1 MSLSAAPSVSTGE
14 GIKPETIDNGDDSS
28 SSCSEG
34 GGGGSGGGAL
44 VKSEES
50 PPAAAETQPKSS
62 GSQKKRSPQPK
73 GSKPA
78 VDPKKRK
85 KRQPAAEP
93 LERNF
98 SPFADDP
105 IADAR
110 ADDSAGCP
118 QDAMAVEEL
127 AAAAAE
133 DDAEEDDEEEGGRV
147 MIVIPAGI
155 KPGDT
160 ILSDL
165 PGGIPIVARS
175 VPFNRF
181 PTAFPA
187 LPLPLPPFTS
197 VSLARCS
204 LLLRL
209 I

>member
-1 MSLSAAPSVSTGE
+1 MQSLPPVDVSISAAVSTGE
-14 GIKPETIDNGDDSS
+14 VIKPETIGNGDDSS

-34 GGGGSGGGAL
+34 GGSGGGGGAL
-44 VKSEES
+44 IQSEKS

-105 IADAR
+105 IADAL
-110 ADDSAGCP
+110 ADDSAGHP

-127 AAAAAE
+127 ARIPNGLAAPGAAAAAE

-160 ILSDL
+160 ILIDL
-165 PGGIPIVARS
+165 PGGTQV
-175 VPFNRF
+175 
-181 PTAFPA
+181 
-187 LPLPLPPFTS
+187 
-197 VSLARCS
+197 
-204 LLLRL
+204 
-209 I
+209 